1 LKKIGAILL
10 PIIIPPVFLLGTKA
24 ISSPICQMCEF
35 IADFLE
41 LPVPTTSPT

>member
-24 ISSPICQMCEF
+24 ISSPICLMSEL
-35 IADFLE
+35 IADYQE
-41 LPVPTTSPT
+41 LTVQTTSPT